1 MSDEL
6 IRQSTSSP
14 TDPFTIAT
22 SVGKECHIYHIT
34 DEGLKTDDKGS
45 NEVEELG
52 PQDVKESE
60 EFDDE
65 QSDGISFRKDIV
77 SEKKEEKKMVVE
89 EENSQVEEENSQV
102 EEENSQV
109 EEDKSDLQK
118 INDKDDL
125 NKDFEVIKTASVVT
139 DEATKDA
146 CQNVVRFTCDGD
158 HVVTGGEDGKLRVW
172 KVNYIYLIYIY
183 LSILNIKVTC
193 PEIERRFG
201 RS

>member
-14 TDPFTIAT
+14 NDSFTLAA

-34 DEGLKTDDKGS
+34 DEGPKTDDKGS
-45 NEVEELG
+45 DEVEELG

-60 EFDDE
+60 ECDDE
-65 QSDGISFRKDIV
+65 QSDSISFRKDIV
-77 SEKKEEKKMVVE
+77 SEKKEEEKMEVE
-89 EENSQVEEENSQV
+89 EEKRQVEEEK
-102 EEENSQV
+102 SQV
-109 EEDKSDLQK
+109 EEDKSDLQEV
-118 INDKDDL
+118 NDKDDL
-125 NKDFEVIKTASVVT
+125 SKDFEVIKTASVVT

-172 KVNYIYLIYIY
+172 KVNYIYIPNLH
-183 LSILNIKVTC
+183 LSIY
-193 PEIERRFG
+193 P
-201 RS
+201 

>member
-14 TDPFTIAT
+14 NDPFTLAT

-34 DEGLKTDDKGS
+34 DEGLQTDGKGS
-45 NEVEELG
+45 DEVEELG
-52 PQDVKESE
+52 PQDVNESE

-65 QSDGISFRKDIV
+65 QSDSISFRKDIV
-77 SEKKEEKKMVVE
+77 SEKKEEKKMEVE
-89 EENSQVEEENSQV
+89 VENSQV

-109 EEDKSDLQK
+109 EEDLQN

-125 NKDFEVIKTASVVT
+125 SKDFEVIKTASVVT

-193 PEIERRFG
+193 LEIERRFG